1 MLHLYSWV
9 GEEVDGCFTM
19 CFKSIFNL
27 GSFMFII
34 KADMD
39 FRGPRNNSVKYTLC
53 IKSHIF
59 KLEGT

>member
-1 MLHLYSWV
+1 
-9 GEEVDGCFTM
+9 
-19 CFKSIFNL
+19 
-27 GSFMFII
+27 MFII